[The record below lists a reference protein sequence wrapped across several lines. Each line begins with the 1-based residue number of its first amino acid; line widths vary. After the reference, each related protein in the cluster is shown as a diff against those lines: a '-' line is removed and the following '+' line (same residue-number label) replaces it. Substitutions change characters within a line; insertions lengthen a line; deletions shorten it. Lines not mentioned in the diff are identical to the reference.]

1 MLQMTALPNHRRAAR
16 GFTLIEL
23 AIVLAI
29 AAILLRVAAP
39 GMLRTVAARALAA
52 QVSEFMAA
60 LRFARSEAIKR
71 GAVVTLCAAAVQ
83 APGCQSGRYADW
95 RSGWIVFVDSG
106 RHGALEP
113 GDPLLRVQ
121 QPLQRSGGVAG
132 TRAAISFTAAGYS
145 ADASSHFLFSPPAQA
160 TTADA
165 PPALL
170 VCVSKQGR
178 PRLAGAGSC
187 N

>member
-1 MLQMTALPNHRRAAR
+1 MTAQPHPHPRRRPAP

-29 AAILLRVAAP
+29 AAILLRVATP
-39 GMLRTVAARALAA
+39 GMTRTVAARALAA

-60 LRFARSEAIKR
+60 LRFARSEAMKR
-71 GAVVTLCAAAVQ
+71 GTAVTLCAAAPAQPLVCQQ
-83 APGCQSGRYADW
+83 ARGADW
-95 RSGWIVFVDSG
+95 RSGWIVFVDGG
-106 RHGALEP
+106 RRGAMEAGEP
-113 GDPLLRVQ
+113 ILRVQ

-145 ADASSHFLFSPPAQA
+145 VDASSHFLFSPPAEA
-160 TTADA
+160 AADA

-178 PRLAGAGSC
+178 PRLAAAGAC
-187 N
+187 D

>member
-1 MLQMTALPNHRRAAR
+1 MQDRTPRRRAAC

-39 GMLRTVAARALAA
+39 GMTRTVAARALAA

-60 LRFARSEAIKR
+60 LRFARSEAMKR
-71 GAVVTLCAAAVQ
+71 GTVVTLCAATPEQQ
-83 APGCQSGRYADW
+83 ALGCQAGRPADW
-95 RSGWIVFVDSG
+95 RAGWIVFVDGG
-106 RHGALEP
+106 RRASLEP
-113 GDPLLRVQ
+113 GDAVLRVQ
-121 QPLQRSGGVAG
+121 TPLLRSGGVAG

-145 ADASSHFLFSPPAQA
+145 ADASSHFLFNPPVQA
-160 TTADA
+160 AADA
-165 PPALL
+165 PPPLL

-178 PRLAGAGSC
+178 PRLAGTGSC
-187 N
+187 D